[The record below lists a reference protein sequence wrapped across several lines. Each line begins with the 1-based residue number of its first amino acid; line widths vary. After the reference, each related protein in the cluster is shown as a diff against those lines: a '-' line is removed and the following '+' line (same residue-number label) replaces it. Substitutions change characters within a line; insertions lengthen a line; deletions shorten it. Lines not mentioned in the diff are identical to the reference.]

1 MKSVCIIACLATNGM
16 AAEPMRK
23 FKEATHTK
31 SLHIDINT
39 KGEILAHEPDENE
52 DENEK
57 QVVALEGLA
66 QGAAEK
72 WMASINRYVGFDI
85 SRLASQAGNVTAEEQ
100 MRRAMTQL
108 MDTSNKSN
116 PWSLLSTSSSCQ
128 ASDEVKAAI
137 CKCGDHEWNNGH
149 DCRRVQ
155 STQDRWSG
163 HNCWWCSF
171 WVVWHCFWHVCN
183 LFGHQPC
190 FSETVSAW
198 VYAQNDQCGASLFEH
213 KAEPLHMSPVS
224 PEEPLHQPIQSSLD
238 ESLSGKRSC

>member
-116 PWSLLSTSSSCQ
+116 PWSLPRPAAVVKLQMKSRRPSANAATTSGTMVTIAGASSQLKIGGLDTIVGGAASGWFGTASGTCATCSGTSPAFQKPFQPGCTLRMINAVRPCLSTRQ
-128 ASDEVKAAI
+128 
-137 CKCGDHEWNNGH
+137 
-149 DCRRVQ
+149 
-155 STQDRWSG
+155 
-163 HNCWWCSF
+163 
-171 WVVWHCFWHVCN
+171 
-183 LFGHQPC
+183 
-190 FSETVSAW
+190 
-198 VYAQNDQCGASLFEH
+198 SLFTCPQSVQ
-213 KAEPLHMSPVS
+213 KSLFISRSNPV
-224 PEEPLHQPIQSSLD
+224 
-238 ESLSGKRSC
+238 